1 MMTGLISKSSQLQI
15 LSLKYCPNVNEQTC
29 EVISLNANSFFLREI
44 YLDGCEKI
52 NDEALLK
59 LTKPRAYILQPS
71 KDVPKFLLK
80 MCSDADSTRRILTSM
95 MQSGTRGL
103 KTISLAEC
111 RNITDVGIQALQ
123 KCVCLQKLCLLG
135 CPNIKDEG
143 AISLCLQLP
152 YLEDLDLGSTNITNV
167 TINEIVNIC
176 LNLRKVNL
184 IGCKKLN
191 SSDDLILKRH
201 KINVESGEDV
211 FRFHLIPCY
220 NSDLPRITTSVLKT
234 RSTLSLHKVYKYLV
248 KKLSEIDPSLQNGI
262 F

>member
-1 MMTGLISKSSQLQI
+1 
-15 LSLKYCPNVNEQTC
+15 
-29 EVISLNANSFFLREI
+29 
-44 YLDGCEKI
+44 
-52 NDEALLK
+52 
-59 LTKPRAYILQPS
+59 
-71 KDVPKFLLK
+71 